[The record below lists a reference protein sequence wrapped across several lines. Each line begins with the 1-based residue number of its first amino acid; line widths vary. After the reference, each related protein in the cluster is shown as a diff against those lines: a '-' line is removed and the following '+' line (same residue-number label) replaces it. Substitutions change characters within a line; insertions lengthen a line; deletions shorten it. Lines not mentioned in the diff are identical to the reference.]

1 MKGVGRMYN
10 GVTLWQP
17 VFLWNWERPVSSQL
31 PSEAARLC
39 GTRVWK
45 PHLLKDTVETE
56 IQGSPWKGHS
66 PSWDRQSLLPPV
78 YPHHPLSN
86 SWRCEFSRWCDIGAV
101 TPCHPIG
108 LASDLEYH
116 LVTVPSLLRLGLPS
130 FTCWG
135 VKVCIH
141 LCHSATWL
149 SKSKAQSYWCHS
161 SKLVFMGR
169 EMSWFKR
176 GLGTT
181 DVGFQAHW
189 EDPASLGESSGAGTW
204 AERTYLCISTWG
216 PRDSLRR
223 NKYRLVIWTYKP
235 TKIVQTQTNRSS
247 FPWALNPQLRSHV
260 GIFEMRV
267 YS

>member
-116 LVTVPSLLRLGLPS
+116 LVTVPSLLRLGVTIL
-130 FTCWG
+130 
-135 VKVCIH
+135 H
-141 LCHSATWL
+141 L
-149 SKSKAQSYWCHS
+149 
-161 SKLVFMGR
+161 
-169 EMSWFKR
+169 
-176 GLGTT
+176 
-181 DVGFQAHW
+181 
-189 EDPASLGESSGAGTW
+189 
-204 AERTYLCISTWG
+204 
-216 PRDSLRR
+216 
-223 NKYRLVIWTYKP
+223 
-235 TKIVQTQTNRSS
+235 
-247 FPWALNPQLRSHV
+247 LRSESLYPPLSQCHLTFQIQSPV
-260 GIFEMRV
+260 ILVPQF
-267 YS
+267 